1 MNPINSPRHAFAPL
15 QRWMQAVI
23 MHPEGVEAGMNSPAA
38 RDEIDAAPDE
48 AEQVVTRSRA
58 LTAVERLAI
67 YGSAYYGRLLE
78 CLREE
83 FPATAHALGEETFD
97 AFAAAYLQNY
107 PSRSYTLTQL
117 GKNFPSFL
125 VETRPER
132 EPGEPEV
139 SWPEF
144 LADLARFEWTFSEVF
159 DGPGVEG
166 KDVVDA
172 AAFRAIDCSPEAHC
186 RSMVGPATVTGRPA
200 RIAALRA
207 TLTPVVPCCM
217 AQPITTSSTVPGSM
231 PERLTAWAMTCP
243 AKVGPSVL
251 LRAPR

>member
-1 MNPINSPRHAFAPL
+1 MNPTNSPRHAFAPL

-97 AFAAAYLQNY
+97 AFAVAYLQNY

-132 EPGEPEV
+132 EAGEPEV
-139 SWPEF
+139 SWPDF
-144 LADLARFEWTFSEVF
+144 LADLARFEWTFADVF
-159 DGPGVEG
+159 DGPGAEG
-166 KDVVDA
+166 KDVLDA
-172 AAFRAIDCSPEAHC
+172 AAFRAIPADRWLETRLVCADCL
-186 RSMVGPATVTGRPA
+186 RVL
-200 RIAALRA
+200 ALRY
-207 TLTPVVPCCM
+207 PVH
-217 AQPITTSSTVPGSM
+217 AYF
-231 PERLTAWAMTCP
+231 TA
-243 AKVGPSVL
+243 VRHGE
-251 LRAPR
+251 